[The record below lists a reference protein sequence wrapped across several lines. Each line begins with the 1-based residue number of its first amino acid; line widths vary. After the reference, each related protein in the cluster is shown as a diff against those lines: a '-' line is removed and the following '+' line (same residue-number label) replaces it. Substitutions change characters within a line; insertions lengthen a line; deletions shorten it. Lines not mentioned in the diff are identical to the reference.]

1 MTKVKPYEE
10 LLAEIEQLRQQLGD
24 ANDTIEAIRNGE
36 VDALVVEG
44 KNGHELFTLHSA
56 DRTYRTFIE
65 QMSEGAVTLNPDRII
80 VYCNSSFANMVG
92 ELSRDVIS
100 SAFEKFVMT
109 LDRVKV
115 LDFIEKG
122 WDQDVKGEILLSR
135 NGVSVPVQLSITSL
149 NMDNG
154 KALSIIVTDL
164 SAQKEIQNTLKI
176 KNKQLEEMNYALE
189 SSNHDLQQFASVAS
203 HDLQEPLRKIQVFS
217 HMLKDRF
224 THELSETPQTYLL
237 KIMHAA
243 SRMKVLI
250 VDILNYSRLS
260 SNDNHYVKTDI
271 KAMIDELL
279 LDLELTIRDK
289 NARIVV
295 GDFPV
300 MEVNPG
306 QMRQVFQNLVSNALK
321 FSRQDVPCVVEIF
334 HDPALKEFEPERK
347 LPGPYCHIH
356 IKDNGIGF
364 DEKFSKTIFNLFE
377 KLHSK
382 DDYDGSGIG
391 LAITKKIIEKHG
403 GCIHVVSTV
412 NVGTEFIISLPVN
425 QPRKD

>member
-1 MTKVKPYEE
+1 MTKVKPYQD

-36 VDALVVEG
+36 VDALVVAG

-92 ELSRDVIS
+92 KLSRDVITS
-100 SAFEKFVMT
+100 SFEKFVMT
-109 LDRVKV
+109 IDQIKV
-115 LDFIEKG
+115 RDFIEKG
-122 WDQDVKGEILLSR
+122 WGQDVKGETFLNR
-135 NGVSVPVQLSITSL
+135 DGVSVPVQLSITSL

-176 KNKQLEEMNYALE
+176 KNKQLEDMNYALE

-217 HMLKDRF
+217 HMLEDRF
-224 THELSETPQTYLL
+224 HHEMSETAQTYLL

-260 SNDNHYVKTDI
+260 SNENHYVKTDV

-289 NARIVV
+289 RARITVA
-295 GDFPV
+295 DFPV

-321 FSRQDVPCVVEIF
+321 FSKHDAPCKIEIF
-334 HDPALKEFEPERK
+334 HSPGLIDPEVERTA
-347 LPGPYCHIH
+347 PGPYCHIH
-356 IKDNGIGF
+356 VKDNGIGF

-382 DDYDGSGIG
+382 DDYGGSGIG

-403 GCIHVVSTV
+403 GYINVVSAV
-412 NVGTEFIISLPVN
+412 NVGTEFIITLPIN
-425 QPRKD
+425 QSRKE

>member
-1 MTKVKPYEE
+1 MAKEKPYRE
-10 LLAEIEQLRQQLGD
+10 LLAEIEQLRQELGD
-24 ANDTIEAIRNGE
+24 ATDTIEAIRNGE

-44 KNGHELFTLHSA
+44 KNGHELFTLNSA

-80 VYCNSSFANMVG
+80 VYCNSSFATMVG

-100 SAFEKFVMT
+100 SSFEKFVVT
-109 LDRVKV
+109 LDQIKV
-115 LDFIEKG
+115 QGFIEKG
-122 WDQDVKGEILLSR
+122 WQQDVKGEISLNR

-164 SAQKEIQNTLKI
+164 TSQKEIQNTLKI
-176 KNKQLEEMNYALE
+176 KNKQLVDMNYALE

-217 HMLKDRF
+217 HLLKDRF
-224 THELSETPQTYLL
+224 SHELSETPQTYLL
-237 KIMHAA
+237 KIVHAA

-260 SNDNHYVKTDI
+260 SNDNHYVMTDI

-279 LDLELTIRDK
+279 VDLELTIRKK
-289 NARIVV
+289 NARITVA
-295 GDFPV
+295 DFPIL
-300 MEVNPG
+300 EVNPG

-321 FSRQDVPCVVEIF
+321 FSKPDVPCVVEIF
-334 HDPALKEFEPERK
+334 HGAALKDSEAERE
-347 LPGPYCHIH
+347 LPGAYCHIH

-364 DEKFSKTIFNLFE
+364 DEKFSRTIFNLFE

-403 GCIHVVSTV
+403 GRINVMSKV

-425 QPRKD
+425 QHQKK